1 MHYSPHSLFKILKK
15 LSEPIQS
22 YEDGSFLGHNGPF
35 VPNKHFLGKII
46 NITFIYLLT
55 NFIVPNLKKIYNRP
69 TVMRMHHFGPEM
81 DQFAQINIFLKTVNK
96 PSSYHSCLSTF
107 QKSKSDINLLMKY

>member
-35 VPNKHFLGKII
+35 VPNKHFLRKII

-81 DQFAQINIFLKTVNK
+81 DQFAQTNIFLKT
-96 PSSYHSCLSTF
+96 C
-107 QKSKSDINLLMKY
+107 

>member
-46 NITFIYLLT
+46 HLPIDKFHRAK
-55 NFIVPNLKKIYNRP
+55 FKKNL
-69 TVMRMHHFGPEM
+69 
-81 DQFAQINIFLKTVNK
+81 Q
-96 PSSYHSCLSTF
+96 
-107 QKSKSDINLLMKY
+107 